1 MSIESLKEQARTH
14 EQKEEW
20 GKAIDLYRKAIDELE
35 KDDRPDIG
43 LYNRVADL
51 QVRKGQLEDAVKN
64 YEKAIDLYIAAELP
78 NNAIAVCKKIV
89 RNMPMRHSVYL
100 RMGQIRGRQGFLT
113 EARQNF
119 LTYAERMQAQG
130 NIDEGLSA
138 LSELADL
145 APEDVDIRL
154 ALADQMESHGRREDS
169 IDQLQTGY
177 HAARQRGVPTA
188 PFEQMLAKLGAA
200 PSEALAAGTAGEE
213 LGGFGEIM
221 LAEEE
226 PAPAAA
232 APASDPLGGF
242 GEIEIG
248 SQPGAAVEEEEAE
261 AMPLPLLGGEDPAGE
276 ESEEEAEPLTL
287 LGDGFSATR
296 SDPAASE
303 EPETAELDAS
313 AFGEREE
320 RAPSEYVEQVG
331 ELPELDFGEL
341 SVETPAEGA
350 EESAAAREAA
360 MEESRSELRFEP
372 PPRPAEP
379 ARPGWPGGLSPRPQ
393 RPGGPEWDP
402 MGHESLAER
411 GDVAGAMAAL
421 CKLVK
426 NEPNNLVLRHKM
438 VDYAMRLGEASGK
451 VSAWLELADTFGRL
465 HKPDKA
471 RPLYQQA
478 LDLDPQNTHALQGL
492 GQTPKVTP
500 AGDDFVDLGSLI
512 LGDEEDE
519 EKTTR
524 FVVAYEEPSGDEHAD
539 FANMLSQFKAKIAEN
554 LSADDLKAHQDLG
567 TAYKGMGLVDEAIA
581 EFQQALRASANH
593 LPSYELL
600 GQCFMERG
608 EPDAAVRTLK
618 RALDVPREVEDELL
632 GIYYWLGRAHQQL
645 GNKGEAVEFY
655 DRVFSL
661 DINFADVTERLRAL
675 R

>member
-1 MSIESLKEQARTH
+1 M
-14 EQKEEW
+14 
-20 GKAIDLYRKAIDELE
+20 
-35 KDDRPDIG
+35 
-43 LYNRVADL
+43 
-51 QVRKGQLEDAVKN
+51 
-64 YEKAIDLYIAAELP
+64 
-78 NNAIAVCKKIV
+78 
-89 RNMPMRHSVYL
+89 
-100 RMGQIRGRQGFLT
+100 
-113 EARQNF
+113 
-119 LTYAERMQAQG
+119 
-130 NIDEGLSA
+130 
-138 LSELADL
+138 
-145 APEDVDIRL
+145 
-154 ALADQMESHGRREDS
+154 
-169 IDQLQTGY
+169 
-177 HAARQRGVPTA
+177 
-188 PFEQMLAKLGAA
+188 
-200 PSEALAAGTAGEE
+200 
-213 LGGFGEIM
+213 
-221 LAEEE
+221 
-226 PAPAAA
+226 
-232 APASDPLGGF
+232 
-242 GEIEIG
+242 
-248 SQPGAAVEEEEAE
+248 EEEAE
-261 AMPLPLLGGEDPAGE
+261 VEAEVEVEEEPLP
-276 ESEEEAEPLTL
+276 L

-350 EESAAAREAA
+350 EETAAAREAA

-379 ARPGWPGGLSPRPQ
+379 ARPGGPGGLAPRPQ
-393 RPGGPEWDP
+393 CPGGPEWDP

-421 CKLVK
+421 SKLVK
-426 NEPNNLVLRHKM
+426 NEPNNLVLRQKM

-465 HKPDKA
+465 HQPDKA

-500 AGDDFVDLGSLI
+500 AGGDFVDLGSLI
-512 LGDEEDE
+512 LGDEEE
-519 EKTTR
+519 EEETTR

-539 FANMLSQFKAKIAEN
+539 SAKMLSQFKAKVAEN

-567 TAYKGMGLVDEAIA
+567 TAYKEMGLVDEAIA

-600 GQCFMERG
+600 GQCFMEKG

-618 RALDVPREVEDELL
+618 RALDVPCEVEDELL
-632 GIYYWLGRAHQQL
+632 GIYYWFGRAHQQL

>member
-20 GKAIDLYRKAIDELE
+20 GKAIDELE

-89 RNMPMRHSVYL
+89 RNMPMRHSVHL
-100 RMGQIRGRQGFLT
+100 RMGQIRDRQGFLT
-113 EARQNF
+113 EVRQNF
-119 LTYAERMQAQG
+119 LTSAERMQAQG

-154 ALADQMESHGRREDS
+154 ALAGQMESHGRREDA
-169 IDQLQTGY
+169 IEQLQTGY

-226 PAPAAA
+226 
-232 APASDPLGGF
+232 
-242 GEIEIG
+242 
-248 SQPGAAVEEEEAE
+248 
-261 AMPLPLLGGEDPAGE
+261 
-276 ESEEEAEPLTL
+276 
-287 LGDGFSATR
+287 
-296 SDPAASE
+296 
-303 EPETAELDAS
+303 
-313 AFGEREE
+313 
-320 RAPSEYVEQVG
+320 
-331 ELPELDFGEL
+331 
-341 SVETPAEGA
+341 
-350 EESAAAREAA
+350 SAA
-360 MEESRSELRFEP
+360 
-372 PPRPAEP
+372 AEP
-379 ARPGWPGGLSPRPQ
+379 ARPGGPGGLAPRLQ

-421 CKLVK
+421 RKLVK
-426 NEPNNLVLRHKM
+426 NEPNNLVLRQKM

-451 VSAWLELADTFGRL
+451 VSAWLKLADTFGRL
-465 HKPDKA
+465 HQPDKA

-500 AGDDFVDLGSLI
+500 AGGDFVDLGSLI
-512 LGDEEDE
+512 LGDEEEE

-539 FANMLSQFKAKIAEN
+539 FAKMLSQFKAKVAEN

-567 TAYKGMGLVDEAIA
+567 TAYKEMGLVNEAIA

-600 GQCFMERG
+600 GQCFMEKG

-618 RALDVPREVEDELL
+618 RALDVPCEVEDELL